1 MNRGHFELSELLQK
15 LVTGSLITEKPQIE
29 RDLVSVFSLEI
40 IFFLIQCFAV

>member
-1 MNRGHFELSELLQK
+1 MNTNWGHFELSELLQK

-40 IFFLIQCFAV
+40 DLYIF